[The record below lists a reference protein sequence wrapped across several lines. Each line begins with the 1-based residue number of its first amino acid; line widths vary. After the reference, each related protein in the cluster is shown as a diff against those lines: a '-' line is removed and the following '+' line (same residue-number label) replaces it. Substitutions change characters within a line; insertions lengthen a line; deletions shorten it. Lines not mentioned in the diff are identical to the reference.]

1 MANTKVTQHV
11 IADDAIT
18 TSMITDGNV
27 TVAKLPSTVDLSSK
41 TLTLPAITIPSAST
55 ATTQSQSDG
64 STKVAT
70 TAYVDT
76 AITNLIDSAPGT
88 LNTLNELAAAL
99 NDDASFNTTISN
111 SVAAKLP
118 LAGGT
123 MTGDLI
129 LGDNVKLELGAASG
143 GDLQIYHDGSNSYIK
158 DDGTGN
164 LFIQG
169 GPAVVIEDTGGNNMA
184 YFGDGGEVIL
194 YHNHTAKFET
204 TAYGASTSGTGAFKL
219 PVGTTGQRPTA
230 ATGQLRFNSTDGK
243 LEVYTGSAWSAV
255 GSGGVGNH
263 NLDTF
268 TGDGSTTAFTL
279 TVTPSDEDSLTVF
292 IDGAYQEKGDYSLSG
307 TTLTLDTAPL
317 SGEKISVHTITGTIH
332 DGTAALNQQFTGD
345 GSTTAFTLNAAPGSE
360 NNTQVFINGVYQ
372 QKTDYTVSGTTLT
385 FDTAP
390 TNGDIIEVNSFTVTN
405 LGSSDQVPE
414 GSSNLYHTSARAISA
429 ISSGNLTG
437 LTVDTN
443 TLSVDAT
450 NNRVGINTTSPT
462 RTLSVEDTSSA
473 AAIEIKNNSGQHA
486 LFNYYGT
493 GHLDIGNSASNGNV
507 TIYTNNGNANLIMNE
522 NGNLYLTGGN
532 DRRIKLSDSG
542 IAGESDSNN
551 TVHIRGDND
560 FMKLNAAGNG
570 GFIFEEDG
578 TERMRIDSTGALLVG
593 TTSQIVSSVE
603 ECVHIK
609 NGDGAGQLFLDNT
622 RSSGN
627 QYMVQI
633 YRLGTRVGSIQTST
647 TGTSYLETSDYRLK
661 ENVDYEFNALERVAQ
676 LKPARF
682 NFIKEPDVTVDGFL
696 AHEVAP
702 VVPQAVSGEKD
713 AVDEEGNP
721 DLQGID
727 HSKLVPLLTKA
738 IQELKTENDNLKA
751 RIETLE
757 G

>member
-129 LGDNVKLELGAASG
+129 LGDNVKLEIGAASG

-204 TAYGASTSGTGAFKL
+204 TAYGASTSGTGALKI

-230 ATGQLRFNSTDGK
+230 ATGQIRFNSTDGK

-268 TGDGSTTAFTL
+268 DGDDSTTAFTL
-279 TVTPSDEDSLTVF
+279 SVTPANEDALTVF

-307 TTLTLDTAPL
+307 STLTLDEAPIA
-317 SGEKISVHTITGTIH
+317 GEKISVHTITGTIH

-405 LGSSDQVPE
+405 LGNSDQVTE

-462 RTLSVEDTSSA
+462 RTLSVIDSSSSSA
-473 AAIEIKNNSGQHA
+473 IEVKNNSGQLA
-486 LFNYYGT
+486 LINYYGT

-542 IAGESDSNN
+542 IAGESNSNN

-578 TERMRIDSTGALLVG
+578 TEHMRIASGGNIFVNTTTDVGSSGALIELNNSGDGSRVINTKDNGTGSCNHITFNNNNGQVG
-593 TTSQIVSSVE
+593 RITTSGSATS
-603 ECVHIK
+603 
-609 NGDGAGQLFLDNT
+609 F
-622 RSSGN
+622 
-627 QYMVQI
+627 
-633 YRLGTRVGSIQTST
+633 VGS
-647 TGTSYLETSDYRLK
+647 SDYRMK
-661 ENVDYEFNALERVAQ
+661 ENIVYDWDAITKVKN
-676 LKPARF
+676 LKPAQF
-682 NFIKEPDVTVDGFL
+682 NFKTNTDELVEGFI
-696 AHEVAP
+696 AHEAQS
-702 VVPQAVSGEKD
+702 VVPYAVVGEKD
-713 AVDEEGNP
+713 GEEM
-721 DLQGID
+721 QGMD
-727 HSKLVPLLTKA
+727 YGKLTAILTKA
-738 IQELKTENDNLKA
+738 IQEQQTIIEDLKS

>member
-129 LGDNVKLELGAASG
+129 LGDNVKLEIGAASG

-204 TAYGASTSGTGAFKL
+204 TAYGASTSGTGALKI

-230 ATGQLRFNSTDGK
+230 ATGQIRFNSTDGK

-268 TGDGSTTAFTL
+268 DGDDSTTAFTL
-279 TVTPSDEDSLTVF
+279 SVTPANEDALTVF

-307 TTLTLDTAPL
+307 STLTLDTAPL
-317 SGEKISVHTITGTIH
+317 AGEKISVHTITGTIH

-405 LGSSDQVPE
+405 LGNSDQVTE

-462 RTLSVEDTSSA
+462 RTLSVIDSSSSSA
-473 AAIEIKNNSGQHA
+473 IEVKNNSGQLA
-486 LFNYYGT
+486 LINYYGT

-542 IAGESDSNN
+542 IAGESNSNN

-578 TERMRIDSTGALLVG
+578 TEHMRIASGGNIFVNTTTDVGSSGALIELNNSGDGSRVINTKDNGTGSCNHITFNNNNGQVG
-593 TTSQIVSSVE
+593 RITTSGSATS
-603 ECVHIK
+603 
-609 NGDGAGQLFLDNT
+609 F
-622 RSSGN
+622 
-627 QYMVQI
+627 
-633 YRLGTRVGSIQTST
+633 VGS
-647 TGTSYLETSDYRLK
+647 SDYRMK
-661 ENVDYEFNALERVAQ
+661 ENIVYDWDAITKVKN
-676 LKPARF
+676 LKPAQF
-682 NFIKEPDVTVDGFL
+682 NFKTNTDELVEGFI
-696 AHEVAP
+696 AHEAQS
-702 VVPQAVSGEKD
+702 VVPYAVVGEKD
-713 AVDEEGNP
+713 GEEM
-721 DLQGID
+721 QGMD
-727 HSKLVPLLTKA
+727 YGKLTAILTKA
-738 IQELKTENDNLKA
+738 IQEQQTIIEDLKS

>member
-129 LGDNVKLELGAASG
+129 LGDNVKLEIGAASG

-204 TAYGASTSGTGAFKL
+204 TAYGASTSGTGALKI

-230 ATGQLRFNSTDGK
+230 ATGQIRFNSTDGK

-268 TGDGSTTAFTL
+268 DGDDSTTAFTL
-279 TVTPSDEDSLTVF
+279 SVTPANEDALTVF

-307 TTLTLDTAPL
+307 STLTLDEAPIA
-317 SGEKISVHTITGTIH
+317 GEKISVHTITGTIH

-405 LGSSDQVPE
+405 LGNSDQVTE

-443 TLSVDAT
+443 TLYVDAT
-450 NNRVGINTTSPT
+450 NDRVGINTTSPT
-462 RTLSVEDTSSA
+462 RTLSVIDSSSSSA
-473 AAIEIKNNSGQHA
+473 IEVKNNSGQLA
-486 LFNYYGT
+486 LINYYGT

-578 TERMRIDSTGALLVG
+578 TEHMRIASGGNIFVNTTTDVGSSGALIELNNSGDGSRVINTKDNGTGSCNHITFNNNNGQVG
-593 TTSQIVSSVE
+593 RITTSGSATS
-603 ECVHIK
+603 
-609 NGDGAGQLFLDNT
+609 F
-622 RSSGN
+622 
-627 QYMVQI
+627 
-633 YRLGTRVGSIQTST
+633 VGS
-647 TGTSYLETSDYRLK
+647 SDYRMK
-661 ENVDYEFNALERVAQ
+661 ENIVYDWDAITKVKN
-676 LKPARF
+676 LKPAQF
-682 NFIKEPDVTVDGFL
+682 NFKTNTDELVEGFI
-696 AHEVAP
+696 AHEAQS
-702 VVPQAVSGEKD
+702 VVPYAVVGEKD
-713 AVDEEGNP
+713 GEEM
-721 DLQGID
+721 QGMD
-727 HSKLVPLLTKA
+727 YGKLTAILTKA
-738 IQELKTENDNLKA
+738 IQEQQTIIEDLKS

>member
-129 LGDNVKLELGAASG
+129 LGDNVKLEIGAASG

-204 TAYGASTSGTGAFKL
+204 TAYGASTSGTGALKI

-230 ATGQLRFNSTDGK
+230 ATGQIRFNSTDGK

-268 TGDGSTTAFTL
+268 DGDDSTTAFTL
-279 TVTPSDEDSLTVF
+279 SVTPSDEDSLTVF

-307 TTLTLDTAPL
+307 STLTLDTAPL
-317 SGEKISVHTITGTIH
+317 AGEKISVHTITGTIH

-405 LGSSDQVPE
+405 LGNSDQVTE

-462 RTLSVEDTSSA
+462 RTLSVIDSSSSSA
-473 AAIEIKNNSGQHA
+473 IEVKNNSGQLA
-486 LFNYYGT
+486 LINYYGT

-542 IAGESDSNN
+542 IAGESNSNN

-578 TERMRIDSTGALLVG
+578 TEHMRIASGGNIFVNTTTDVGSSGALIELNNSGDGSRVINTKDNGTGSCNHITFNNNNGQVG
-593 TTSQIVSSVE
+593 RITTSGSATS
-603 ECVHIK
+603 
-609 NGDGAGQLFLDNT
+609 F
-622 RSSGN
+622 
-627 QYMVQI
+627 
-633 YRLGTRVGSIQTST
+633 VGS
-647 TGTSYLETSDYRLK
+647 SDYRMK
-661 ENVDYEFNALERVAQ
+661 ENIVYDWDAITKVKN
-676 LKPARF
+676 LKPAQF
-682 NFIKEPDVTVDGFL
+682 NFKTNTDELVEGFI
-696 AHEVAP
+696 AHEAQS
-702 VVPQAVSGEKD
+702 VVPYAVVGEKD
-713 AVDEEGNP
+713 GEEM
-721 DLQGID
+721 QGMD
-727 HSKLVPLLTKA
+727 YGKLTAILTKA
-738 IQELKTENDNLKA
+738 IQEQQTIIEDLKS